1 MKPKGRHREK
11 VLTPLKV
18 RALSEPGRY
27 ADGNGLYLM
36 VDPSGA
42 KRWVLRTV
50 VQRRRRDLGLGGA
63 QLVSLAE
70 AREHALALR
79 KVARAGG
86 DPVADKARAFVPTF
100 EEAARTAHR
109 EQLPAWKNGKHA
121 AQWLNTLAEYA
132 FPFLGNRRVSE
143 IETPEVLKVLSPI
156 WLSKPETARRV
167 KQRMGTVFDWS
178 KAAGYRSGTIQWL
191 GVAKGLPRQPERTN
205 HHATLPFKEVPGFVR
220 KLRASGASE
229 PTKLAFEFLILTAS
243 RTSEVLQ
250 ARWSEIDGHIWTIP
264 AERMKGKREHK
275 VPLSPRCLQILRR
288 AKELS
293 DGGPYVFPGNSQ
305 GKPLSN
311 MVFLMTLRRMDLP
324 ITGHGFRSA
333 FRDWAAERT
342 NFPREVCE
350 AALAHALR
358 DKTEA
363 AYRRSDLFEKR
374 GKLMNDWADFVSPP
388 PTKRSRGTKRK
399 AQRAGISKR
408 N

>member
-1 MKPKGRHREK
+1 MKPKGRHRER
-11 VLTPLKV
+11 VLTAIKV
-18 RALSEPGRY
+18 KALSEPGRF
-27 ADGNGLYLM
+27 ADWNGLYLM

-42 KRWVLRTV
+42 KRWVLRVV
-50 VQRRRRDLGLGGA
+50 VQGRRRDLGLGGA
-63 QLVSLAE
+63 QLVSLSE
-70 AREHALALR
+70 ARERALELR

-86 DPVADKARAFVPTF
+86 DPVADKTRPFVPTF
-100 EEAARTAHR
+100 EEAARTAHQ
-109 EQLPAWKNGKHA
+109 EHVPAWKNGKHA

-132 FPFLGNRRVSE
+132 FPTIGNRRVNE

-178 KAAGYRSGTIQWL
+178 KAAGYRSGDNPVL
-191 GVAKGLPRQPERTN
+191 GVAKGLPRQPERTK
-205 HHATLPFKEVPGFVR
+205 HHATLPFEELPGFVR
-220 KLRASGASE
+220 KLRASDAGES
-229 PTKLAFEFLILTAS
+229 TKLAFEFLILTAT
-243 RTSEVLQ
+243 RTSEVLE
-250 ARWSEIDGHIWTIP
+250 ARWSEIDGRVWTIP
-264 AERMKGKREHK
+264 AERMKAKREHK
-275 VPLSPRCLQILRR
+275 VPLSPRCLQILRG

-324 ITGHGFRSA
+324 ITAHGFRSA

-350 AALAHALR
+350 AALAHTLR

-374 GKLMNDWADFVSPP
+374 RSLMNDWADFVSRP
-388 PTKRSRGTKRK
+388 PTKHSRSTKPKTR
-399 AQRAGISKR
+399 RALNWS
-408 N
+408 

>member
-70 AREHALALR
+70 AREKALELR

-86 DPVADKARAFVPTF
+86 DPIADKARAFVPTF

-109 EQLPAWKNGKHA
+109 EHVPAWKNGKHA
-121 AQWLNTLAEYA
+121 TQWLNTLAEYA
-132 FPFLGNRRVSE
+132 FPILGNRRVNE
-143 IETPEVLKVLSPI
+143 IETPEVRKVLSPI

-178 KAAGYRSGTIQWL
+178 KAAGYRSGDNPVV
-191 GVAKGLPRQPERTN
+191 GVAKGLTRQPERTK
-205 HHATLPFKEVPGFVR
+205 HHATLPFKEAPGFVR
-220 KLRASGASE
+220 KLRASDAGES
-229 PTKLAFEFLILTAS
+229 TKLAFEFLILTAS
-243 RTSEVLQ
+243 RTSEVLE

-275 VPLSPRCLQILRR
+275 VPFSPRCLQILWR
-288 AKELS
+288 AEELS
-293 DGGPYVFPGNSQ
+293 NGGPIS
-305 GKPLSN
+305 
-311 MVFLMTLRRMDLP
+311 
-324 ITGHGFRSA
+324 
-333 FRDWAAERT
+333 
-342 NFPREVCE
+342 
-350 AALAHALR
+350 
-358 DKTEA
+358 
-363 AYRRSDLFEKR
+363 
-374 GKLMNDWADFVSPP
+374 SPAIP
-388 PTKRSRGTKRK
+388 KGSRYPTWS
-399 AQRAGISKR
+399 S
-408 N
+408 